1 MSRSPR
7 LKLASQAAHSRA
19 VGVSGSCGCSAQIA
33 PALNSRKT
41 VRDRIVSSFVFF
53 IEYTCEGD
61 PLFGYSFQIE
71 PHIGMVAW
79 RFNSSAHYQLPIR
92 SEAVYVRTAHAA
104 FTIPL
109 HLPLPPAPAPAP
121 APPPH
126 PSTST
131 PLSPPPP
138 PPL

>member
-33 PALNSRKT
+33 PTLNSRKT

-61 PLFGYSFQIE
+61 PLFGYSSQIE

-79 RFNSSAHYQLPIR
+79 RLDRKSTRLNSSHSQISY
-92 SEAVYVRTAHAA
+92 AVFCLKTTNA
-104 FTIPL
+104 
-109 HLPLPPAPAPAP
+109 
-121 APPPH
+121 
-126 PSTST
+126 SCS
-131 PLSPPPP
+131 SC
-138 PPL
+138 